1 MCRLSAFLYTHILF
15 LVFAIMSLLLGFVLS
30 QMLSRNP
37 RTQRRVV
44 RCVCI
49 IYAYAIM

>member
-1 MCRLSAFLYTHILF
+1 MCRLSAFLYTHIIF

-37 RTQRRVV
+37 RTQRRVYV
-44 RCVCI
+44 VCVSF
-49 IYAYAIM
+49 MRTQ